1 MNPQSKT
8 HRIWLTTEAERLA
21 LMLKALGNPDVAQ
34 VFKNLQVA
42 SLNNHLPAF
51 EACN

>member
-1 MNPQSKT
+1 MNPQRKT
-8 HRIWLTTEAERLA
+8 RRIWLTTEAERLA
-21 LMLKALGNPDVAQ
+21 LMLKALDNPDAVQ
-34 VFKNLQVA
+34 IYKNLQAA

>member
-1 MNPQSKT
+1 MTWPS
-8 HRIWLTTEAERLA
+8 LA
-21 LMLKALGNPDVAQ
+21 SLAALIGEHLVRRPAMQAPDVY
-34 VFKNLQVA
+34 KNLQAA